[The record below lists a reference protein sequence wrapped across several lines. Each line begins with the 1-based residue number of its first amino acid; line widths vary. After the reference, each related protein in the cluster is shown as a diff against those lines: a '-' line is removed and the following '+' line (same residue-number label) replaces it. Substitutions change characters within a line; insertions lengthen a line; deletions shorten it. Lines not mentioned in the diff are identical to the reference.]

1 MILGIDGRLA
11 NADQPAGAGHYC
23 REVLRALRALPDGP
37 QLRIYLDR
45 EARPLFEE
53 WGDIRV
59 LPAQPFWTHRALA
72 DELHR
77 DPPDVFF
84 TPVTQLPWRCPC
96 PTLVSVLDLAVRR
109 YPRCFPWRKRMGMAL
124 KTRHAVHHADH
135 FIAIS
140 EATATDLRHFYGVHA
155 SRVTVAPLGVSEA
168 YRNAGNRDLPRPSCL
183 SEIPDAYILYVG
195 QIQPRK
201 NLGRL
206 IDAFEKLCE
215 AHPDLPH
222 HLVLAGADG
231 WQPEATHRVA
241 ATSPVAHRIHLLG
254 YIPEADLPALMAHAD
269 VLTLVSQGEGFGLPV
284 VEAMAAGTA
293 VLAADSASLPEILG
307 DAGVLVKP
315 TYTAAIT
322 EGLAKLLNDTT
333 LRATCEARGKAR
345 AAQFTWTHCATT
357 IARAAGA
364 LTSGD

>member
-11 NADQPAGAGHYC
+11 NTDQPAGAGHYC
-23 REVLRALRALPDGP
+23 QEVLRALQALPDGP

-72 DELHR
+72 DELRRH
-77 DPPDVFF
+77 PPDVFF

-96 PTLVSVLDLAVRR
+96 PTLVSVLDLAVHR
-109 YPRCFPWRKRMGMAL
+109 YPRCFPWRKRMGMSL

-140 EATATDLRHFYGVHA
+140 EATAADLRQFYGVHDPL
-155 SRVTVAPLGVSEA
+155 VTVAPLGVSER
-168 YRNAGNRDLPRPSCL
+168 YHEVESRDLPRPACIA
-183 SEIPDAYILYVG
+183 EVHAPYILYVG

-201 NLGRL
+201 NLERL
-206 IDAFEKLCE
+206 IEAFEMVCE
-215 AHPDLPH
+215 AHPDLAH

-241 ATSPVAHRIHLLG
+241 ATSPVAHRIHRLG
-254 YIPEADLPALMAHAD
+254 YVPEAELPTLMAHAD
-269 VLTLVSQGEGFGLPV
+269 VFTLVSQGEGFGLPV

-307 DAGVLVKP
+307 DAGVLVNP
-315 TYTAAIT
+315 TDTAAIT
-322 EGLAKLLNDTT
+322 ESLASLLSDPT

-357 IARAAGA
+357 IARTAEA